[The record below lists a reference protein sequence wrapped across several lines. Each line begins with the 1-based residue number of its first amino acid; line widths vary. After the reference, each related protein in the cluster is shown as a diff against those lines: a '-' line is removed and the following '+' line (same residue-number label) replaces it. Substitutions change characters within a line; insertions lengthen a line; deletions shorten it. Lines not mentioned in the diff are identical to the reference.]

1 MITKLCYLCGHH
13 DQELLVTFPD
23 DLYLRRL
30 SGLQDHSVTYVTCR
44 RCGFV
49 FQNPALES
57 HELDEMYGE
66 QYRKDVPDEGFIT
79 RNSVFTDGRAR
90 WISAHL
96 DTPAQEGRRVLD
108 VGCGAGMLLNSF
120 KKLGW
125 TPKGIE
131 PTSAYAAFGSRRF
144 GFDIIPGFFTGE
156 SFPGETFDLITLS
169 QVLEH
174 AIDPGLML
182 RDCRAKLAPEGRM
195 FIGVPTLLR
204 PQRPIHGNTLAG
216 PHLSMFTV
224 PTLRYLLGRERLAIV
239 ALDCDFKGLMVLA
252 KPVATS
258 VSMQVPK
265 AIAGLTKQ
273 RFEDWQD
280 EGSLYHGN
288 FAVLKQRLPVLA
300 KQVSR
305 DVPVDAIEEVRPMDG
320 YINVRFTDA
329 DGASRW
335 LYTQDP
341 VAHAKKAVDKYPI
354 GPEGVVVLLGFGM
367 GYLTQELLLR
377 MDKGHV
383 LIVCERSEALFRL
396 AMERVDLRPLLKD
409 PRVEFVVG
417 DHPEQLDK
425 LLATHSVKYM
435 LTSRLVTLRQGSACR
450 IDPVGYE
457 KIQERVNDKLKVY
470 QVNKRTRLGLEHLM
484 LKNSLAN
491 VHQVMRM
498 PGVNRLKNLFRG
510 IPAIIVS
517 AGPSLQNNLAVL
529 KAAQGKAVIIACDT
543 VLRLLVPNGITP
555 DLTVTADPQE
565 TSYRKFRDIPID
577 RNSYLVCHPINYPD
591 MISTFAGGRFAIG
604 SSMGVFRWLSKYW
617 EEKGQVDIGSQSVA
631 HMAFNLACL
640 IGAGPII
647 FIGQDF
653 CFYDNKKYAGH
664 LSKGSPWEKRMQ
676 RGLTKTVSGR
686 DIFDQPVETENLFL
700 SFKVLM
706 EDLIKRSKVTCINAT
721 EGGLGLK
728 GATLMTL
735 HDAVEQYGLPDG
747 IDVKG
752 KIRAVCD
759 ETIQVNLPGM
769 RHELAQTKKQAE
781 ELLRDS
787 QKILKYVRTA
797 RQVTRRTPAGP
808 EAYGALSERLEKRT
822 AKFKEK
828 EKFLNMLGEY
838 TVALELYMTS
848 QRVLEIDSV
857 EDPAERFKKQVT
869 RAGVYYRGLLRV
881 LKPFVAGVK
890 TVLERLDDIEALDSA
905 PPKGVP
911 ELIHAMVRLKRIG
924 CYDRA
929 IAVGRRVLSEHPTHP
944 EALLHLGEIAWI
956 QHHPAEAQ
964 EYVNRMGTTGKRPAR
979 ADLLFNRCLEKAEA
993 WDDKVGEAI
1002 AQYQVPHPLQNAN
1015 FYYRVGDYDR
1025 AIVRYQELIQ
1035 KAPTWEAYYHLAHAL
1050 IGKDDRD
1057 QAVTRLEQALA
1068 LSPDNPMIYRDL
1080 GLLALDNGLD
1090 EIAERF
1096 WMEAVQLKPDDPRLY
1111 ELLSDLYL
1119 KQGQM
1124 TKAGGVLE
1132 ALAQLQP
1139 DRQDVIAT
1147 LARIYQHVIANPDHG
1162 SWLASVT
1169 RDPAEVGGARSS
1181 CSPVHQ

>member
-1 MITKLCYLCGHH
+1 MITKPCYLCGS
-13 DQELLVTFPD
+13 DDREPLVTYPD
-23 DLYLRRL
+23 DLYLKRL

-44 RCGFV
+44 RCGLV
-49 FQNPALES
+49 FQNPTLEP

-66 QYRKDVPDEGFIT
+66 KYRKEVPDEGFIA

-90 WISAHL
+90 WIEAHL
-96 DTPAQEGRRVLD
+96 DTPAREGRRVLD

-125 TPKGIE
+125 KPKGVE

-144 GFDIIPGFFTGE
+144 GFDIIPGFFTSE

-174 AIDPGLML
+174 ATDPGLML

-216 PHLSMFTV
+216 PHLSMFSL
-224 PTLRYLLGRERLAIV
+224 PTLRYLLGRERLDVV
-239 ALDCDFKGLMVLA
+239 AVDCDFKGLMVLA
-252 KPVATS
+252 KPVPAP
-258 VSMQVPK
+258 VSIQVPK

-273 RFEDWQD
+273 RFDDWKD
-280 EGSLYHGN
+280 EESLYHRN
-288 FAVLKQRLPVLA
+288 FAALKERLPALA

-305 DVPVDAIEEVRPMDG
+305 DVSIEGIEEVRSMDG
-320 YINVRFTDA
+320 YVNVRFTA
-329 DGASRW
+329 ANGTSRW
-335 LYTQDP
+335 LYSQDP

-367 GYLTQELLLR
+367 GYLTQELLQR
-377 MDKGHV
+377 MDKGHI

-396 AMERVDLRPLLKD
+396 AMERVGLQAIFKD
-409 PRVEFVVG
+409 ARVEFIVG
-417 DHPEQLDK
+417 DHPEQVDK
-425 LLATHSVKYM
+425 VLAAHSVKYM
-435 LTSRLVTLRQGSACR
+435 LTSRLVTLRQGSACQ

-457 KIQERVNDKLKVY
+457 QIQERVNEKLKVY
-470 QVNKRTRLGLEHLM
+470 QVNKRTRLGLEQLM
-484 LKNSLAN
+484 LKNSLEN
-491 VHQVMRM
+491 VHQVMSM

-510 IPAIIVS
+510 MPAIIVS
-517 AGPSLQNNLAVL
+517 AGPSLQQNLAVL
-529 KAAQGKAVIIACDT
+529 KQAQGRAVIIACDT

-577 RNSYLVCHPINYPD
+577 RNSYLVCHPINYPE
-591 MISTFAGGRFAIG
+591 MVSTFAGGRFVIG
-604 SSMGVFRWLSKYW
+604 SAMGIFRWLSKHW
-617 EEKGQVDIGSQSVA
+617 KEKGQVDIGSQSVA

-664 LSKGSPWEKRMQ
+664 LSKGSPWEKRVQ
-676 RGLTKTVSGR
+676 RGLTRTVPGK
-686 DIFDQPVETENLFL
+686 DIFEAPVETENLFL

-706 EDLIKRSKVTCINAT
+706 EDLIKRSRATCINAT

-728 GATLMTL
+728 GTQLMTL
-735 HDAVEQYGLPDG
+735 HDAVAQYGLPDA
-747 IDVKG
+747 IDIKG
-752 KIRAVCD
+752 KIRAVCAG
-759 ETIQVNLPGM
+759 EPEVNLPAI
-769 RHELAQTKKQAE
+769 RKELTEAKRQAD

-797 RQVTRRTPAGP
+797 RQVTRRKPAGP

-848 QRVLEIDSV
+848 QRVLEIDAV
-857 EDPAERFKKQVT
+857 EDPAERFKKQIT

-881 LKPFVAGVK
+881 LKPFVAGVR
-890 TVLERLDDIEALDSA
+890 TILERLDDIETLATT
-905 PPKGVP
+905 PPKNVP
-911 ELIHAMVRLKRIG
+911 EQIRAMVRLKRIG
-924 CYDRA
+924 FYERA
-929 IAVGRRVLSEHPTHP
+929 IALGQQVLAEHPTHP
-944 EALLHLGEIAWI
+944 EALLHLAEIAWT
-956 QHHPAEAQ
+956 QHHPALAE
-964 EYVNRMGTTGKRPAR
+964 EYLNRIGPAGKRPAR
-979 ADLLFNRCLEKAEA
+979 AEQLLNRCREKTDA
-993 WDDKVGEAI
+993 WDSKVREAI
-1002 AQYQVPHPLQNAN
+1002 EQYQIPHPLQNAN
-1015 FYYRVGDYDR
+1015 FYYRLGDYDR
-1025 AIVRYQELIQ
+1025 AIERYQELIQ
-1035 KAPTWEAYYHLAHAL
+1035 DAPTWEAYYHLAHAL

-1057 QAVTRLEQALA
+1057 QAVTMLEQALA

-1096 WMEAVQLKPDDPRLY
+1096 WMEAVQLKPDDARLY

-1119 KQGQM
+1119 KQGQLS
-1124 TKAGGVLE
+1124 KASGILE
-1132 ALAQLQP
+1132 ILAQLKP
-1139 DRQDVIAT
+1139 EREDVVAK
-1147 LARIYQHVIANPDHG
+1147 LAMVYQRLIVNPEKAF
-1162 SWLASVT
+1162 SA
-1169 RDPAEVGGARSS
+1169 A
-1181 CSPVHQ
+1181 